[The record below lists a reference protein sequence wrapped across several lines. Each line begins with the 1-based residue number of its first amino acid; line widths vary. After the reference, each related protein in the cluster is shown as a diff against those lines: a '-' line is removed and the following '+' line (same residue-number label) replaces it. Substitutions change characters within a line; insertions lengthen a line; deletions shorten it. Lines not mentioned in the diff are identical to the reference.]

1 MAAQQKKLKVFFEE
15 RRREVILADWRPLK
29 SSGGE
34 MRLKL
39 LLRMPLLNKDLQGV
53 PEEISRA
60 FNEMSEDDSPINSSK
75 LNIIY
80 DGMTV
85 EFFSDEKI
93 RTPWTN
99 GKDGIN
105 GGNASVTG
113 VLLDKFAVIAKGKGE
128 DRGVDLFF
136 IAYVTCN
143 VGMWDWAKET
153 LHGTTFMEAVY
164 SQSEMD
170 NAFTKEE
177 TVTVEPEEGD
187 EEEAEQLTLDTPA
200 HSTEPEP
207 DFSTM

>member
-164 SQSEMD
+164 SQSEID
-170 NAFTKEE
+170 NAFMKEE
-177 TVTVEPEEGD
+177 AKT
-187 EEEAEQLTLDTPA
+187 EEEAEEESEDEPEQMTLDA
-200 HSTEPEP
+200 SKEPEP

>member
-15 RRREVILADWRPLK
+15 RRREVILDDWRPLK
-29 SSGGE
+29 SAGGE
-34 MRLKL
+34 FRLKL
-39 LLRMPLLNKDLQGV
+39 LLRMPLLNKEEHGI
-53 PEEISRA
+53 PEEISKA
-60 FNEMSEDDSPINSSK
+60 FNDMRLDESAINSSK
-75 LNIIY
+75 LNILY

-85 EFFSDEKI
+85 EFFADEKT

-113 VLLDKFAVIAKGKGE
+113 VLLDKFVLIAKGKAE
-128 DRGVDLFF
+128 KRTVDLAF

-143 VGMWDWAKET
+143 VGMKDFVFDN

-170 NAFTKEE
+170 NSFMKDEE
-177 TVTVEPEEGD
+177 PAEDEEG
-187 EEEAEQLTLDTPA
+187 EEEESAQLTLDVA
-200 HSTEPEP
+200 ESESAAEP
-207 DFSTM
+207 DFASM